1 MHEKVAL
8 KRQRSGE
15 LTVDRR
21 ASNTTGSGLVN
32 NTCARR
38 AVVTEYLD
46 RNVLNTAEL
55 TASDEPARDAAT
67 ARSRTTGKK
76 IDQCDKLAVD
86 RHRYS
91 VRSVHTFV
99 ERAKLLTHCGE
110 RHAVACV
117 AWVKT

>member
-8 KRQRSGE
+8 KRQRSGA
-15 LTVDRR
+15 DSRSS
-21 ASNTTGSGLVN
+21 SNTTGSGLVN

-38 AVVTEYLD
+38 AVVTEYID

-99 ERAKLLTHCGE
+99 ERAKMITHCGK

-117 AWVKT
+117 AWLTT